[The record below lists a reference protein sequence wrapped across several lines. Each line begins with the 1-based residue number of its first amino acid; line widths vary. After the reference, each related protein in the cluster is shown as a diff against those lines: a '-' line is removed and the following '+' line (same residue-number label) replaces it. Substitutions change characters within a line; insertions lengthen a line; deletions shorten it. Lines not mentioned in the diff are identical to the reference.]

1 MQFEALRNLATSMR
15 IYQRN
20 RTGKKF
26 EPEVRFMQYA
36 IGPGDT
42 CLHFGGSDGRH
53 SFVMSKLVGAAGRVH
68 VYEPSSYSFAI
79 LERLVRWHGLS
90 NVTAHRAAIGAR
102 EGSMILSAPRKRSGH
117 IGRAYGVVS
126 DAGRRSSEQ
135 DLAEAND
142 TQFEQEETPVVS
154 LDGIMSAEALERV
167 DFIRCDVEGA
177 EIRMIEG
184 GRDTLERDLPNLL
197 IEIHPFSL
205 QQNFDSS
212 AEDVRSFFRS
222 LGYRFWQLADDD
234 HTMFESDEIDQSRRW
249 KDYFLI
255 HPSRADKLPDG
266 MFRTAFASK
275 V

>member
-1 MQFEALRNLATSMR
+1 MQFEALRNLATSVR

-20 RTGKKF
+20 RAGRKF
-26 EPEVRFMQYA
+26 EPEVRFMQEV
-36 IGPGDT
+36 IGPGET

-53 SFVMSKLVGAAGRVH
+53 SFVMSNLVGAAGRVH

-79 LERLVRWHGLS
+79 LDRLVRWHNLS
-90 NVTAHRAAIGAR
+90 NVTAHRAAIGAKD
-102 EGSMILSAPRKRSGH
+102 GSMILSAPRKRSGH

-142 TQFEQEETPVVS
+142 TRFEQEETPVVC
-154 LDGIMSAEALERV
+154 LDSIVITEKLGGV

-184 GRDTLERDLPNLL
+184 GRNVLERDLPNLL

-205 QQNFDSS
+205 QQNFNSS
-212 AEDVRSFFRS
+212 AEDVRAYFRS

-234 HTMFESDEIDQSRRW
+234 QTMFESDEIDQSRRW

-255 HPSRADKLPDG
+255 HPSRAGGLPEG
-266 MFRTAFASK
+266 RFKAAFASQN
-275 V
+275 